1 MKTTTD
7 QVLDAIKEVQTRDAN
22 ELHVLSILERLL
34 KGEDVYS
41 KLPGIRRRALRKIQ
55 K

>member
-1 MKTTTD
+1 MSAAVKE
-7 QVLDAIKEVQTRDAN
+7 VLDAIKEVQTRDAN

-41 KLPGIRRRALRKIQ
+41 QMPGIRRRALCKAQ
-55 K
+55 Q